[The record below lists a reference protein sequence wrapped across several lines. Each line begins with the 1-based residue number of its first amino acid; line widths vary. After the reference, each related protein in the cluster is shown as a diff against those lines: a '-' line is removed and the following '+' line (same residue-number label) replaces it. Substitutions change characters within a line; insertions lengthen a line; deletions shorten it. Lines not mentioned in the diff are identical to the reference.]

1 MDNKVTNISELKQL
15 KELRQKYIKERELIQ
30 IEIDRLVKE
39 QEVLNYYLGSTLDKE
54 HDQDWHSK
62 PPMPT
67 SEIQSIYKDYMDK
80 YNNPNKEPEND

>member
-1 MDNKVTNISELKQL
+1 MDNKVTNIEELKQL
-15 KELRQKYIKERELIQ
+15 KELRQKYIKQRELIQ
-30 IEIDRLVKE
+30 IEIDRLVKK

-67 SEIQSIYKDYMDK
+67 SEIQSIYKDYMDT
-80 YNNPNKEPEND
+80 YNKETDND